1 MKNNISRFIKAG
13 AGWWGMSLLWMKK
26 WQEEV
31 SYRLFSLM
39 TTVKKDYCRGHR
51 ITSSIIYVK

>member
-26 WQEEV
+26 MAG
-31 SYRLFSLM
+31 RSL
-39 TTVKKDYCRGHR
+39 
-51 ITSSIIYVK
+51 I